1 MASGGHG
8 QVEPDRLDPAKL
20 APFPKALD
28 INSDILIP
36 QFSDKWMMEL
46 KAALGSRFQFEVLE
60 EADPTLDQIFEWY
73 EDTGYSNEQ
82 LTTFYDAILQKR
94 HEKRRLATLNLL
106 AAIKDESLT
115 MMQREKLLKFG
126 DMHDAVSIYK
136 FICEVCDLSAGLSQ
150 DKIRAKYAKV
160 KIAATDSASTIIK
173 QIELKWWLL
182 RKHTNYGLASAPAV
196 NECPA
201 KYGMCMVCSSV
212 PFRSREHDENTLR
225 TAHPAVIFASHMCL
239 VCGWVWV
246 LDMNTRQQYMKPF
259 YTGTLDINRSQTVP
273 DPGTIGAVPDSIIST
288 NTIHAHHP
296 AYKVLQLHLPC
307 TNPAIMQMECIV
319 KT

>member
-126 DMHDAVSIYK
+126 DMHDAVSIYQ

-160 KIAATDSASTIIK
+160 KIAATDSATNDSSHRLNLDAGWNLTANPRSP
-173 QIELKWWLL
+173 IET
-182 RKHTNYGLASAPAV
+182 RMKH
-196 NECPA
+196 
-201 KYGMCMVCSSV
+201 
-212 PFRSREHDENTLR
+212 
-225 TAHPAVIFASHMCL
+225 
-239 VCGWVWV
+239 
-246 LDMNTRQQYMKPF
+246 
-259 YTGTLDINRSQTVP
+259 
-273 DPGTIGAVPDSIIST
+273 
-288 NTIHAHHP
+288 
-296 AYKVLQLHLPC
+296 
-307 TNPAIMQMECIV
+307 
-319 KT
+319 